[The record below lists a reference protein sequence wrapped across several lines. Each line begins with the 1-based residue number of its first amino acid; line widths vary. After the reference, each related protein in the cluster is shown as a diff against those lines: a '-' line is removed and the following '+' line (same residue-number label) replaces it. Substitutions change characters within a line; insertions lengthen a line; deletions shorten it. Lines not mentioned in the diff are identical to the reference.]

1 MAILNKTGSL
11 ARNFLKESTRDKIG
25 GLAKQ
30 AKGWVETAAGKLAGD
45 SNLKARGA
53 ADQYAGEAQ
62 KRIGAIKRARG
73 R

>member
-1 MAILNKTGSL
+1 MAILTKTRSL
-11 ARNFLKESTRDKIG
+11 AKNLLKESTRDKIE

-30 AKGWVETAAGKLAGD
+30 AKGRVEAAAGELAGN
-45 SNLKARGA
+45 SCLKARGA